1 MAADTKSPHS
11 IGGTYTGRS
20 RERWRRNIHAYL
32 YLVPALVLLL
42 GLTFY
47 PLVRTFY
54 LSVRDVNLLRGDRG
68 FTGFTNFTGLL
79 SDTQLVWPAFW
90 NSIIWTVGSVAGE
103 YILGLFSAA
112 MLNLNLRGR
121 SLFRMLMLIPWTV
134 PIVIAAM
141 LWRWILDPSYGIA
154 NVLLVRTGI
163 LEESVYWLGRI
174 DTALASSVF
183 INIWRTFPFYTIT
196 LLAAMQSVPRELYEA
211 ASLDGAGAWQK
222 FMKITMPHLRG
233 VSMALIILHVIW
245 TFNNVDF
252 IWLLTEGGPLHSSE
266 TLATL
271 VYRMAFRTYEIGNA
285 AALSILMIIFLL
297 LIAGIYALIIRGFR
311 RWGRAS

>member
-1 MAADTKSPHS
+1 MATEARRPRATDAAS
-11 IGGTYTGRS
+11 TGRF
-20 RERWRRNIHAYL
+20 RARWRRNIHAYL
-32 YLVPALVLLL
+32 YLIPALVLLL

-54 LSVRDVNLLRGDRG
+54 LSVRDVNLLRGDLG
-68 FTGFTNFTGLL
+68 FTGLGNFASVL
-79 SDTQLVWPAFW
+79 SDTRLVWPAFL
-90 NSIIWTVGSVAGE
+90 NSIIWTVGSVGGE
-103 YILGLFSAA
+103 YLLGLFSAA
-112 MLNLNLRGR
+112 TLNLNLRGR
-121 SLFRMLMLIPWTV
+121 GLFRMLILIPWTV

-163 LEESVYWLGRI
+163 LEESVYWLGRV
-174 DTALASSVF
+174 DTSLGSSVF

-196 LLAAMQSVPRELYEA
+196 LLAAMQSVPVDLYEA

-222 FMKITMPHLRG
+222 FLKITMPHLRG
-233 VSMALIILHVIW
+233 VSTALIILHVIW

-271 VYRMAFRTYEIGNA
+271 VYRMAFRTYQIGDA
-285 AALSILMIIFLL
+285 AALSILMIFFLL
-297 LIAGIYALIIRGFR
+297 GVAGTYALVIRGLR
-311 RWGRAS
+311 RRERG